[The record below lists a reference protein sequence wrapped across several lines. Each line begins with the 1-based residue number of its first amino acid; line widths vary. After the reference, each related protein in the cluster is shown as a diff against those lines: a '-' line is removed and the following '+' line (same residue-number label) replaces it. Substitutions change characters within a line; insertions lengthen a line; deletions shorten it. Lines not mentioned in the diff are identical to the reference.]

1 MYRIRG
7 DFMLAVKSMNV
18 RDNFKALC
26 NKVINGETVII
37 SRPKNQN
44 IVMVSEKEYNEML
57 KAKKNEEYLRMLD
70 QSISEAKAGGFVT
83 KTIEDL
89 EEYE

>member
-1 MYRIRG
+1 
-7 DFMLAVKSMNV
+7 MLAVKSMNV

-57 KAKKNEEYLRMLD
+57 KAKKNEEYLRR
-70 QSISEAKAGGFVT
+70 SKRI
-83 KTIEDL
+83 
-89 EEYE
+89 

>member
-1 MYRIRG
+1 
-7 DFMLAVKSMNV
+7 MLAVKSMNV

-44 IVMVSEKEYNEML
+44 IVMLSEKEYNEML
-57 KAKKNEEYLRMLD
+57 RAKKNEEYLKMLD
-70 QSISEAKAGGFVT
+70 QSISEAREGGFVT

-89 EEYE
+89 EKYE

>member
-1 MYRIRG
+1 
-7 DFMLAVKSMNV
+7 MLAVKSMNV

-26 NKVINGETVII
+26 DKVINGETVII

-44 IVMVSEKEYNEML
+44 IVMLSEKEYNEML

-83 KTIEDL
+83 KTIN
-89 EEYE
+89 

>member
-1 MYRIRG
+1 
-7 DFMLAVKSMNV
+7 MLAVKSMNV

-26 NKVINGETVII
+26 DKVINGETVII

-44 IVMVSEKEYNEML
+44 IVMLSEKEYNEML

>member
-1 MYRIRG
+1 
-7 DFMLAVKSMNV
+7 MLAVKSMNV

-57 KAKKNEEYLRMLD
+57 KAKKNEEYLKMLD
-70 QSISEAKAGGFVT
+70 QSMSEARAGGFVT

-89 EEYE
+89 EYKC

>member
-1 MYRIRG
+1 
-7 DFMLAVKSMNV
+7 MLAVKSMNV

-44 IVMVSEKEYNEML
+44 IVMLSEKEYNEML
-57 KAKKNEEYLRMLD
+57 RAKKNEEYLKMLD
-70 QSISEAKAGGFVT
+70 QSISEAREGGFVT